1 LVRDFNVGTLYSIFG
16 MLFLFA
22 GGVFGAWHWIE
33 SIWHNTP
40 ATSGTVMLSA
50 LPIMVGIQFLVA
62 FLHYDVSSVPT
73 EPLSR
78 LLGRIDDPDFLT
90 VSPAVKENDA

>member
-1 LVRDFNVGTLYSIFG
+1 
-16 MLFLFA
+16 
-22 GGVFGAWHWIE
+22 
-33 SIWHNTP
+33 
-40 ATSGTVMLSA
+40 MLSA

-90 VSPAVKENDA
+90 VAPAVKENDA